1 MFPFSLVRS
10 PELNLNLLRV
20 LACVASVEKGS
31 ELRQL
36 VLQAIEFAQYSFT
49 VPNKVVVA
57 ENLGSV
63 LQLHLKDIENVY
75 GWQRCINNSSRRIQH
90 EIRTV
95 PNYKSPPRLAGFV
108 KFQKKA
114 KKLIELFSISYPHAV
129 KNLGSITSRC
139 SGNEPALLGENRA
152 Y

>member
-36 VLQAIEFAQYSFT
+36 ALQAIEVAQYSFT

-63 LQLHLKDIENVY
+63 LQFHLKDIENVY
-75 GWQRCINNSSRRIQH
+75 G
-90 EIRTV
+90 
-95 PNYKSPPRLAGFV
+95 
-108 KFQKKA
+108 
-114 KKLIELFSISYPHAV
+114 
-129 KNLGSITSRC
+129 
-139 SGNEPALLGENRA
+139 
-152 Y
+152 

>member
-36 VLQAIEFAQYSFT
+36 ALQAIEFAQYSFT

-63 LQLHLKDIENVY
+63 LQFHLKDIENVY
-75 GWQRCINNSSRRIQH
+75 GWQRCSSRRIQH

-95 PNYKSPPRLAGFV
+95 PNYKSSPRLAGFV
-108 KFQKKA
+108 KLQKKA

-129 KNLGSITSRC
+129 KILGSITSRC
-139 SGNEPALLGENRA
+139 SGNKPALLGENRA